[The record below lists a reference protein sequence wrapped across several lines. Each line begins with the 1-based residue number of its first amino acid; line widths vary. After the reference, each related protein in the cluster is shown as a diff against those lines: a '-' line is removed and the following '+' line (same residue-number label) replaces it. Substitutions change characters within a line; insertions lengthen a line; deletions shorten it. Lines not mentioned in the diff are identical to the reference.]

1 MADGSHGRGLVR
13 RRFFFHSIRYPA
25 FSFHSVRQTH
35 IPVPRTHSTP
45 RILIVVKLCRRQGV
59 MNLNRRNRIRR
70 MEKIVRPPVSRRCSL
85 AVNDPLASDAFVTS
99 PRGILLAVKL
109 LLVRKFVERRMGQKR
124 VQLESCPSVAQSGS
138 VPYGVLFIMLKRGL
152 LKRISML

>member
-1 MADGSHGRGLVR
+1 M
-13 RRFFFHSIRYPA
+13 
-25 FSFHSVRQTH
+25 
-35 IPVPRTHSTP
+35 
-45 RILIVVKLCRRQGV
+45 
-59 MNLNRRNRIRR
+59 NRRNRIRR

-138 VPYGVLFIMLKRGL
+138 VPDGVLFVMLKRGL